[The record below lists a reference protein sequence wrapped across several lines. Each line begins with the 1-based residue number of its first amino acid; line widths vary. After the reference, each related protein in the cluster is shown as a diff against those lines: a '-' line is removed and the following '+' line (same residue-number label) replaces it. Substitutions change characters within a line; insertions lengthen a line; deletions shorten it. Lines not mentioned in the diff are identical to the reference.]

1 MKSYRHTSVA
11 CQVSHI
17 KLLIKVQNSTLRQIL
32 DMPWYVQNFHVY
44 KEIELPHLNDF
55 IQTLTYISIWH

>member
-1 MKSYRHTSVA
+1 MTWSYAAKSHV
-11 CQVSHI
+11 
-17 KLLIKVQNSTLRQIL
+17 KLLIKAQNSTVRQIL
-32 DMPWYVQNFHVY
+32 DMSWYALNFYIY